1 MMPPADNLQANNY
14 KIVNALRI
22 FEAMR
27 WFSLFLCLIIQS
39 AILKAQQN
47 LNVNW
52 GDEQVFDRS
61 INYNRAVGT
70 KDTDLYV
77 ISSSGQE
84 PQNSIDVI
92 LNVYDKEKLQLKN
105 TLQIVDNKSPH
116 GFEEL
121 IIAKD
126 KILIFN
132 SYYDRQLSLKILT
145 VQEYDKAGNSL
156 STPERIDEVHV
167 DVKDQLKPF
176 HISVSADGNYILIY
190 HDNPSSS
197 GNKIFNLKVLNYDF
211 TSLWKKEFE
220 LNYKEKM
227 VDFKEFKIDNYSN
240 VYLLSSINPFGLS
253 KSSGIGA
260 LVNVKSALF
269 VYRPSEDKLK
279 EYEFTLSRNWI
290 DDVKLSFDENQF
302 LIATA
307 FYTYP
312 NDYKIRG
319 FVIFE
324 LNSEIGEVVMKK
336 MITLD
341 KNDFSKVDKTIG
353 RLKDYSR
360 AMVGSPGI
368 YPGGSSHMN
377 STSTKFYIKDLY
389 TDHKNIVLA
398 IEAIRLDER
407 CTESFNDQQMIV
419 DCQKNFLY
427 GDVLLFFLDRKS
439 ELKQITTIPKI
450 QHSLNKLNPHFS
462 YGMVANENSVLL
474 IFNDDVRNLENTS
487 AEKVPLSNI
496 NKATMSIAAFNQ
508 NGVKVELEYT
518 HDSEDKIPFFPSGNI
533 HIGQSEYLLYSQ
545 NEKNYKFG
553 KVSIK

>member
-1 MMPPADNLQANNY
+1 MTQPADNLQPSNY
-14 KIVNALRI
+14 KLVNPLRI

-27 WFSLFLCLIIQS
+27 WYSLFFCFIFCHSIS
-39 AILKAQQN
+39 KAQQN

-52 GDEQVFDRS
+52 GDEQTFDRS

-70 KDTDLYV
+70 QNDNLFV
-77 ISSSGQE
+77 ISSSGLE
-84 PQNSIDVI
+84 PQNSIDVV
-92 LNVYDKEKLQLKN
+92 LNVYHKESLQLKK
-105 TLQIVDNKSPH
+105 TLQIVDNKSAH

-121 IIAKD
+121 IVAKD

-145 VQEYDKAGNSL
+145 VQEYDEL
-156 STPERIDEVHV
+156 SSNLSAPERIDEVHV

-190 HDNPSSS
+190 HDNPSTS
-197 GNKIFNLKVLNYDF
+197 GNKIFNLKVINYDF

-260 LVNVKSALF
+260 LVNIKSALF

-279 EYEFTLSRNWI
+279 EFEFALSRNWI

-324 LNSEIGEVVMKK
+324 INSELGEVVMKK

-341 KNDFSKVDKTIG
+341 KNEFSKVDKTIG

-360 AMVGSPGI
+360 VTVGSPGI
-368 YPGGSSHMN
+368 YPGASSHMN
-377 STSTKFYIKDLY
+377 STSTKFNIKDIY
-389 TDHKNIVLA
+389 TDDKNIVLA

-427 GDVLLFFLDRKS
+427 GDVLLFFLNRKC

-450 QHSLNKLNPHFS
+450 QHSLNKMNPHYS
-462 YGMVANENSVLL
+462 YGMIANKNGVLL
-474 IFNDDVRNLENTS
+474 IFNDDIRNLQTTSEN
-487 AEKVPLSNI
+487 KVPLSNI
-496 NKATMSIAAFNQ
+496 NKATMSIVAFNQ
-508 NGVKVELEYT
+508 NGAKVELEFNR
-518 HDSEDKIPFFPSGNI
+518 DSDDRIPFFPSGNLQL
-533 HIGQSEYLLYSQ
+533 GQSDFLLYSQ

>member
-1 MMPPADNLQANNY
+1 
-14 KIVNALRI
+14 
-22 FEAMR
+22 MR
-27 WFSLFLCLIIQS
+27 WHSLFLCLIICTG
-39 AILKAQQN
+39 ILKAQQN
-47 LNVNW
+47 LNINW
-52 GDEQVFDRS
+52 GEEQTFDRS
-61 INYNRAVGT
+61 INFNKAIGT
-70 KDTDLYV
+70 KENDLYV

-84 PQNSIDVI
+84 AQNSIDVI

-105 TLQIVDNKSPH
+105 TLQIVDNKSTH

-121 IIAKD
+121 ILAKD

-145 VQEYDKAGNSL
+145 VQEYNEL
-156 STPERIDEVHV
+156 SNNLSAPERIDEVHV

-176 HISVSADGNYILIY
+176 HISASADGNYILIY

-227 VDFKEFKIDNYSN
+227 VDFKEFRIDNNSN

-279 EYEFTLSRNWI
+279 EYEFALSRNWI

-324 LNSEIGEVVMKK
+324 INTELGEVVMKK

-389 TDHKNIVLA
+389 ADDENVVMA

-427 GDVLLFFLDRKS
+427 GDVLLFFFNRKS
-439 ELKQITTIPKI
+439 ELKQIATVPKI
-450 QHSLNKLNPHFS
+450 QHSLNRLNPHFS
-462 YGMVANENSVLL
+462 YGMVADKSTVLM
-474 IFNDDVRNLENTS
+474 IYNDDVRNLES
-487 AEKVPLSNI
+487 ISVEKVPLSNM
-496 NKATMSIAAFNQ
+496 NKATMNIAAFNQ
-508 NGVKVELEYT
+508 NGAKVEMEYA
-518 HDSEDKIPFFPSGNI
+518 HDSEDKIPFFPSGNLQ
-533 HIGQSEYLLYSQ
+533 IGQSEFLLYSQ